1 MNELKTLL
9 NKNDF
14 TCKPVGIRKPPSLE
28 TAEENSLCRSKFRHD
43 CVPLIARIHSQEKLS
58 EHWIRNH
65 YQQRTYAFRL
75 RASMESFISVVASS
89 DGILL
94 WSIKWFSYIL
104 ASAREYRGVT
114 SLNIYLPVETSTV
127 TGNFL
132 LFPGCGISS
141 CNMRSMNLLD
151 KDVHMTWFNP
161 IIHDR
166 CATAIDF
173 SSDSMPWKVS
183 HYLGEDKSIA
193 VAHRSWMI
201 GLNHVMW
208 TSLSSRFID
217 RMLQDEMPQ
226 PGNSKKFP
234 VTVLV
239 STGK

>member
-1 MNELKTLL
+1 MELTEPLAGYSQPYYSLPILPVKQEVPCGYSWVQVVISWMNWKRCWTRTILPASQWELGNLRPWRRRRRIVYVGRNFDTTVFHWLHGFTVR
-9 NKNDF
+9 KN
-14 TCKPVGIRKPPSLE
+14 
-28 TAEENSLCRSKFRHD
+28 FRNTEY
-43 CVPLIARIHSQEKLS
+43 VTII
-58 EHWIRNH
+58 NM
-65 YQQRTYAFRL
+65 RTYAFRL

-166 CATAIDF
+166 CATAID
-173 SSDSMPWKVS
+173 
-183 HYLGEDKSIA
+183 
-193 VAHRSWMI
+193 
-201 GLNHVMW
+201 
-208 TSLSSRFID
+208 LSSPR
-217 RMLQDEMPQ
+217 
-226 PGNSKKFP
+226 
-234 VTVLV
+234 
-239 STGK
+239 